1 MHDHPQSPYFE
12 IIGTYLSLT
21 FSFFSFT
28 LFLSPFAFLSYFHCF
43 LHVSCFGS
51 LSFVSHL
58 SYFLFPNIF
67 EYLYTPVLVVCSSF
81 EIISSTSPLD
91 SHFRFQLKSSQ
102 HSVIAF
108 AIVQHTVCTRNIRII
123 CRPNIRIVRIVPP
136 NILILPIFLRTHSYT
151 LGVVSTLHYP
161 TLRSQENLVLHFQS
175 LSLLR

>member
-1 MHDHPQSPYFE
+1 MVATNDWYASPKISIARNYAQAHTPVFIQSPSIRSFYSHLLKFSITLGSIAMHDHPQSPYSE

-81 EIISSTSPLD
+81 EIISRTSPRV
-91 SHFRFQLKSSQ
+91 SH
-102 HSVIAF
+102 
-108 AIVQHTVCTRNIRII
+108 
-123 CRPNIRIVRIVPP
+123 
-136 NILILPIFLRTHSYT
+136 
-151 LGVVSTLHYP
+151 
-161 TLRSQENLVLHFQS
+161 LVLG
-175 LSLLR
+175 